1 LSGLLFAR
9 RLKLGKIISHEFFVS
24 ELRTL
29 EIRKAEV
36 NVLLEAY
43 QILKANTLARL
54 GITMWPK
61 LPTRSF
67 PHNRKEPRTFTAQ
80 GSPRW
85 IVAFCCIIGSS
96 ASFNITFGQENR
108 VTSTPSSD
116 LPLNQFLPKSRLK
129 TPQTPLLHARY
140 PVVDLH
146 THFHVRLRH
155 DLDSLDNFVKVMDRN
170 SIAVCISLD
179 GTLGDRWFEHKK
191 YLQSKYAHRFAIF
204 ANIDFI
210 GKGVKEKPETW
221 DSNQPEFV
229 RWTCERLREAAADGA
244 CGLKFF
250 KQFGL
255 EYRNRDGSLTQI
267 DDPRFDPIWR
277 TCAELSLPVIM
288 HTADPS
294 AFFEPIDATNERFEE
309 LSRHPEW
316 AFPADKFPSRASLL
330 EARNRVIAKHPATK
344 FIAAHM
350 GNDGEDLTQAAEWLD
365 QFPNLY
371 LEIASRISEL
381 GRQPY
386 SARRFVIRYQDRIL
400 FGTDG
405 PWPEERLRLYWRF
418 LETEDE
424 YFPYSE
430 KPFPPQGFWNIYG
443 INLPDDV
450 LRKIY
455 YQNAIG
461 LIPGLKAKYENTI
474 AVMKSTPDK
483 ESSDPASK

>member
-1 LSGLLFAR
+1 MWLKTLFC
-9 RLKLGKIISHEFFVS
+9 
-24 ELRTL
+24 
-29 EIRKAEV
+29 
-36 NVLLEAY
+36 
-43 QILKANTLARL
+43 
-54 GITMWPK
+54 
-61 LPTRSF
+61 SF
-67 PHNRKEPRTFTAQ
+67 PHNRQHSWLTIDRGF
-80 GSPRW
+80 SRW
-85 IVAFCCIIGSS
+85 VMAFGCIIGSLGS
-96 ASFNITFGQENR
+96 LNATIGQENTAASS
-108 VTSTPSSD
+108 TSRD
-116 LPLNQFLPKSRLK
+116 LPLNQFLPKSRLN
-129 TPQTPLLHARY
+129 TPQTHLLRARY

-146 THFHVRLRH
+146 THFQVRLRH
-155 DLDSLDNFVKVMDRN
+155 DPASLVNFIKVMDRN
-170 SIAVCISLD
+170 AIAICVSLD
-179 GTLGDRWFEHKK
+179 GTLGDRWLEHKK
-191 YLQSKYAHRFAIF
+191 YLQSQYAHRFAIF

-210 GKGVKEKPETW
+210 GKGVKENPETW
-221 DSNQPEFV
+221 ASNQPEFV
-229 RWTCERLREAAADGA
+229 RLTCEQLREAATDGA

-255 EYRNRDGSLTQI
+255 EYRNRDGTLTQI

-294 AFFEPIDATNERFEE
+294 AFFEPIDANNERYEE
-309 LSRHPEW
+309 LIRRPEW
-316 AFPADKFPSRASLL
+316 AFPADKFPSRASLHA
-330 EARNRVIAKHPATK
+330 ARNRVIARHPETK
-344 FIAAHM
+344 FIAAHL
-350 GNDGEDLTQAAEWLD
+350 GNDGEDLTQAAQWLD

-386 SARRFVIRYQDRIL
+386 SARRFLIRYQDRIL

-443 INLPDDV
+443 VNLPDDV

-455 YQNAIG
+455 FQNAISI
-461 LIPGLKAKYENTI
+461 IPGLKTKYEI
-474 AVMKSTPDK
+474 AIAAMKSTEEKD
-483 ESSDPASK
+483 SSDSDAK